1 MVVYRYNKVK
11 KEVDYER
18 MDIVLIIGFDKG
30 VVVMI
35 EYLVVEIKGMFEN
48 MGLVVKNGRYFNEII
63 WSEDGEWLFLKLKK
77 YNIVGEKKEK

>member
-1 MVVYRYNKVK
+1 
-11 KEVDYER
+11 

-63 WSEDGEWLFLKLKK
+63 WSEDGE
-77 YNIVGEKKEK
+77 